1 MGDQPNKIICSMI
14 RVSKYYDKKPILK
27 DISLSYFYGAKIGVL
42 GLNGSGKTSLLR
54 IMAGKDTE
62 FNGELI
68 LSSGHT
74 VGYLEQEPV
83 LDDTKSVKEIVEE
96 AGMGISHVYEDLVFL
111 DHNAILLQ
119 FTEDSGTVLLR
130 INREADQET
139 AAAGAALLKQAAL
152 AREMQFLDSGS
163 YALAQDGPEQV
174 RIEFFP

>member
-1 MGDQPNKIICSMI
+1 MTERK
-14 RVSKYYDKKPILK
+14 L
-27 DISLSYFYGAKIGVL
+27 GV
-42 GLNGSGKTSLLR
+42 
-54 IMAGKDTE
+54 I
-62 FNGELI
+62 
-68 LSSGHT
+68 
-74 VGYLEQEPV
+74 
-83 LDDTKSVKEIVEE
+83 KEIVEE

-163 YALAQDGPEQV
+163 YALTQDGPEQV